1 MEPTMMAGIANA
13 AKGLVSGLFGDGGIT
28 KLIDSVTTTKEEKLQ
43 LNAEL
48 QKIQNDFELKLKDH
62 LIEMKRL
69 ELEERK
75 AYLADTADARSNNAK
90 IQESDKA
97 SWLAK
102 NVAYILDIFI
112 FSVWGAMTVYLILMM
127 LNFVKADKGADVS
140 GVLGVYSGITAIA
153 MTVLNFHRGTSRGSE
168 DKSKQ
173 INSMIN
179 K

>member
-1 MEPTMMAGIANA
+1 MEPNTMAAISQA

-28 KLIDSVTTTKEEKLQ
+28 KLIDSVTTTKEEKAKLNNELLQ
-43 LNAEL
+43 
-48 QKIQNDFELKLKDH
+48 IQNQFEVQLRDH
-62 LIEMKRL
+62 LLEMKKL
-69 ELEERK
+69 ELEEHK
-75 AYLADTADARSNNAK
+75 AFLADTADARQSNSK
-90 IQESDKA
+90 IQESQTA

-102 NVAYILDIFI
+102 NVAYLLDLFI
-112 FSVWGAMTVYLILMM
+112 FTVWGAMTVYLILMM

-168 DKSKQ
+168 EKQKQ
-173 INSMIN
+173 ISSLMN